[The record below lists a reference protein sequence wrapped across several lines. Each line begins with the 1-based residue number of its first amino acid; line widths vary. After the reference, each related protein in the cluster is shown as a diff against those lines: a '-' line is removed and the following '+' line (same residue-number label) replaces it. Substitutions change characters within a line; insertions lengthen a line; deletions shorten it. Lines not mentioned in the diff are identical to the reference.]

1 METKT
6 NTTMAKKKIEIPVV
20 DAIDINALAKVNIVT
35 NPNAAYSLCAFGTEF
50 INWKNYIESDL
61 ETMKK
66 GFMPRLGS
74 IVVDREG
81 NKYRFIDITLEEG
94 ETPVYTFN
102 LSIVQE

>member
-1 METKT
+1 
-6 NTTMAKKKIEIPVV
+6 MAKKKIEIPVI

-50 INWKNYIESDL
+50 INWKNYIENTL
-61 ETMKK
+61 EETKK
-66 GFMPRLGS
+66 NFMPKIGS

-81 NKYRFIDITLEEG
+81 IKYRFTDITMEEG